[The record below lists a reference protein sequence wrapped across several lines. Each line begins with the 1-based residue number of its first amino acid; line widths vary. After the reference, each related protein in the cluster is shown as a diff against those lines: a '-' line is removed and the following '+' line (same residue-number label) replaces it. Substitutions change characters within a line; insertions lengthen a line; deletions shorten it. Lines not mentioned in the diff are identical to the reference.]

1 MVGDAA
7 RVSLAASSGASA
19 RRHDAALGEPPGPR
33 GRGTRRAVS
42 DAEKAERRA
51 EILAAA
57 KAVFA
62 AKGYHA
68 TTVSDIAREAGLS
81 YGSIY
86 WYYESKE
93 ALFHELMS
101 AEAAALGAHIE
112 AAIAAAVGERDP
124 EAPFRA
130 AVRATLEFYE
140 GDRALVKL
148 LFRDAFALGTSFER
162 HLFAINERFVDE
174 IAAIVGKAQDRGV
187 LVPGPTRLIAFA
199 IAALVGQLAHRR
211 LATDDGLPAQEVADL
226 AVSILLNGLLPRRDP
241 ALSAAGSRRRD
252 AAGAEGPGEPR
263 R

>member
-1 MVGDAA
+1 MVGDAPRLSPWGA
-7 RVSLAASSGASA
+7 SGGEATGQAATRGRAAS
-19 RRHDAALGEPPGPR
+19 R

-42 DAEKAERRA
+42 DAEKAERRG

-57 KAVFA
+57 KEVFA

-68 TTVSDIAREAGLS
+68 TTVSDIARRAGLS

-112 AAIAAAVGERDP
+112 AAIAGAAGERDAA
-124 EAPFRA
+124 APFRA

-140 GDRALVKL
+140 ADRALVKL
-148 LFRDAFALGTSFER
+148 LFRDAFALGTSFEQ

-174 IAAIVGKAQDRGV
+174 IAAIVSRAQQRGA
-187 LVPGPTRLIAFA
+187 LVPGPTRLMAFA

-211 LATDDGLPAQEVADL
+211 LATDDGLPAPAVADL
-226 AVSILLNGLLPRRDP
+226 AVSILLNGLLPRRD
-241 ALSAAGSRRRD
+241 ASSAAVPSGHLG
-252 AAGAEGPGEPR
+252 AGGAGEAG
-263 R
+263 